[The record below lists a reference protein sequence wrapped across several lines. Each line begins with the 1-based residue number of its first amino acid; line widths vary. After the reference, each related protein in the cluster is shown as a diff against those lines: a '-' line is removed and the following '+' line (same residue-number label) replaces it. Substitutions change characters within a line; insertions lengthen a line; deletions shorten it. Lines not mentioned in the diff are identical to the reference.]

1 MTTSSDQTH
10 SRLEEI
16 GKVSNRFQ
24 ETAVSG
30 SARELTSTPAQSL
43 ETQVMNSLKQSGPPE
58 MAEVTFGFLP
68 LTDAAPFFVAKEQGF
83 FNEHGIKATMLKE
96 SSWSGVRN
104 TLEDGRVHVAQMLY
118 GMPVAS
124 ASGMMGDGLKPLI
137 VPWVMSRNGQ
147 AITLNKQYRGQVGKD
162 AEKLRDRVIEQRDKG
177 RPLIFGHTLRIGTH
191 AMWLR
196 YWLAAGGID
205 PTNDVALIT
214 VPPTQMVANMK
225 SARMDGFC
233 VGEPW
238 NVRAIAEDVG
248 FTAITSQE
256 IWPDHPEKVC
266 VFTEE
271 FALRN
276 PRTTV
281 AILKALY
288 QAGQWLDN
296 PGNHDA
302 AAELLAR
309 PEYLNCDPAWV
320 RSRLGHEIDYGDGRK
335 ATLKQTLSFS
345 GLGANRPRPSQA
357 IWFLTQ
363 LRRWGLHFGE
373 PDYQGLAS
381 RVIRPEFF
389 EQAISELGVVDP
401 SPADGPVTLFDGKVF
416 DPSSP
421 VEYVN
426 SFAIKSL
433 QG

>member
-1 MTTSSDQTH
+1 M
-10 SRLEEI
+10 EI
-16 GKVSNRFQ
+16 
-24 ETAVSG
+24 
-30 SARELTSTPAQSL
+30 SARFEEKTLSDSARAGNSVPMQSIQN
-43 ETQVMNSLKQSGPPE
+43 QVMNSLKQSGPPE
-58 MAEVTFGFLP
+58 VAEVTFGFLP

-83 FNEHGIKATMLKE
+83 FNEHGIKATMFKE
-96 SSWSGVRN
+96 SSWSGLRN
-104 TLEDGRVHVAQMLY
+104 ALEDGRVHVAQMLY

-124 ASGMMGDGLKPLI
+124 VSGMMGDGLKPLI
-137 VPWVMSRNGQ
+137 VPWVMNRNGQ
-147 AITLNKQYRGQVGKD
+147 AITLNKQYRGQVGKE
-162 AEKLRDRVIEQRDKG
+162 AEKLRDRVIEQRDMG

-196 YWLAAGGID
+196 YWLASGGID
-205 PTNDVALIT
+205 LVNDVALIT

-238 NVRAIAEDVG
+238 NTRAIAEDVG

-271 FALRN
+271 FAVRN

-281 AILKALY
+281 AILKALH

-296 PGNHDA
+296 PANHES

-309 PEYLNCDPAWV
+309 PEYLSCDPAWI

-335 ATLKQTLSFS
+335 ATLKHTLNFS
-345 GLGANRPRPSQA
+345 WQGTNRPRPAQA

-373 PDYQGLAS
+373 PDYHGLAS
-381 RVIRPEFF
+381 RVIRPEFY

-416 DPSSP
+416 DPANP

>member
-1 MTTSSDQTH
+1 M
-10 SRLEEI
+10 EI
-16 GKVSNRFQ
+16 SARF
-24 ETAVSG
+24 EGATLSG
-30 SARELTSTPAQSL
+30 SARAGMSVPEQSIQN
-43 ETQVMNSLKQSGPPE
+43 QVMNSLKQSGPPE
-58 MAEVTFGFLP
+58 VAEVTFGFLP
-68 LTDAAPFFVAKEQGF
+68 LTDASPFFVAKEQGF
-83 FNEHGIKATMLKE
+83 FNEHGIKASMFKE
-96 SSWSGVRN
+96 SSWSGLRN
-104 TLEDGRVHVAQMLY
+104 ALEDGRVHVAQMLY

-124 ASGMMGDGLKPLI
+124 VSGMMGDGLKPLI
-137 VPWVMSRNGQ
+137 VPWVMNRNGQ
-147 AITLNKQYRGQVGKD
+147 AITLNKQYRGQVGKE
-162 AEKLRDRVIEQRDKG
+162 AEKLRDRVIEQRDIG

-238 NVRAIAEDVG
+238 NTRAIAEDVG

-256 IWPDHPEKVC
+256 IWPNHPEKVC

-271 FALRN
+271 FAARN

-281 AILKALY
+281 AILKALH

-296 PGNHDA
+296 PTNHEA
-302 AAELLAR
+302 SAELLAR
-309 PEYLNCDPAWV
+309 PEYLNCEPAWI

-335 ATLKQTLSFS
+335 ATLKHTLNFS
-345 GLGANRPRPSQA
+345 GQGTNRPQPSQA

-373 PDYQGLAS
+373 PDYHGLAS
-381 RVIRPEFF
+381 RVIRPEFY

-416 DPSSP
+416 DPANP